1 MITLSI
7 FIPAKLSWAFPITEN
22 AIGGTTRLNLRM
34 DFVSGCVRKSGTHFQ
49 PLSRQRHR
57 FGSDSMREN
66 ETMSETKIA
75 IAWDLMG
82 RVFRRA
88 KSGRLVRMGTLK
100 RFGIDY
106 FGKHRSKTDQ
116 ELEAMIRSHP
126 EWAREVRG
134 FSNG

>member
-1 MITLSI
+1 
-7 FIPAKLSWAFPITEN
+7 
-22 AIGGTTRLNLRM
+22 
-34 DFVSGCVRKSGTHFQ
+34 
-49 PLSRQRHR
+49 
-57 FGSDSMREN
+57 
-66 ETMSETKIA
+66 MSETKIA